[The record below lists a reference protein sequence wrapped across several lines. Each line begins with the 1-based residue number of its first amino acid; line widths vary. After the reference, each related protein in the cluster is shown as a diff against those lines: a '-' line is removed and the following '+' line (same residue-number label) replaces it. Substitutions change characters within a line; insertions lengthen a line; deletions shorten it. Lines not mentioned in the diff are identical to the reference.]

1 MEDID
6 VPAFIQPLANKNEGE
21 LIRIDED
28 EEEYDSEIKTDSTF
42 YVLEAK

>member
-1 MEDID
+1 MEDIE
-6 VPAFIQPLANKNEGE
+6 VPEFVQPLGNKNEGE